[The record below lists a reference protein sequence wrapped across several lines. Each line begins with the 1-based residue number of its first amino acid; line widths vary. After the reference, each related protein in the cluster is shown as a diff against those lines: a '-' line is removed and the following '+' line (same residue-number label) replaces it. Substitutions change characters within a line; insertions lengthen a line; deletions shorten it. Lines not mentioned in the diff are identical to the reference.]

1 MIDLTDQLLECANTD
16 GYACVEIKQQ
26 NNEGSAMENNTEK
39 NEISS
44 ILGNNNKNQ
53 RLTEFYERSSMD
65 ALDTKQEST
74 IVDTLNAAVL
84 SYEYE
89 QAGFSIDLMK
99 RSVLIFN
106 TVLNSTFLYPYGRI
120 REINYSLPA
129 NEFDDA
135 EICILTDDKLS
146 PSWKFIVPVNAH
158 TYEICERW
166 IDIFNYHIFCS
177 FPLKAQY
184 INDDIKHNK

>member
-1 MIDLTDQLLECANTD
+1 
-16 GYACVEIKQQ
+16 
-26 NNEGSAMENNTEK
+26 MEYNTEK

-44 ILGNNNKNQ
+44 ILGNSNKSQ
-53 RLTEFYERSSMD
+53 RRTGSYERCSIEIF
-65 ALDTKQEST
+65 DTKQEST

-89 QAGFSIDLMK
+89 QAGFTIDLMK

-177 FPLKAQY
+177 FPLRSQY
-184 INDDIKHNK
+184 INDNFKHKK